1 MKEIAIRNMLSES
14 GKAEE
19 MICRMVYEFASKL
32 PYSMDYMD
40 PDFVPGDFINMR
52 PENPKKSIFIDHG
65 NLYNKLVSWSDTV
78 ENGVKLQVF
87 TIYQKMLM
95 TEDTERYQL
104 EEIDF
109 YTYGFDK
116 LTCMDIYNKNIFNL
130 LVGLPKFCVLV
141 RNAQTPEERRAVLKQ
156 VYEVIDRVASY
167 VEYTKTTN
175 EVITE
180 GIEVVDT
187 SVVQFVHGW
196 SPKQDLEMMYHF
208 NYMDIW
214 NINIRPLLNES
225 RKQLTSGYPGLKN

>member
-1 MKEIAIRNMLSES
+1 M
-14 GKAEE
+14 
-19 MICRMVYEFASKL
+19 
-32 PYSMDYMD
+32 
-40 PDFVPGDFINMR
+40 
-52 PENPKKSIFIDHG
+52 FIDHG
-65 NLYNKLVSWSDTV
+65 NVYNKLVSWSDTIV
-78 ENGVKLQVF
+78 NGVKLQVC
-87 TIYQKMLM
+87 TIFQKMLM
-95 TEDTERYQL
+95 TEDTDRYQL

-116 LTCMDIYNKNIFNL
+116 LTGMDIYNKNIFNL

-141 RNAQTPEERRAVLKQ
+141 RNAQTPEERREVLKQ

-175 EVITE
+175 EVITD

-196 SPKQDLEMMYHF
+196 SPQQDLEMMYHF

-214 NINIRPLLNES
+214 NINIRPLLNEL
-225 RKQLTSGYPGLKN
+225 RKQLPSGYPGLKN